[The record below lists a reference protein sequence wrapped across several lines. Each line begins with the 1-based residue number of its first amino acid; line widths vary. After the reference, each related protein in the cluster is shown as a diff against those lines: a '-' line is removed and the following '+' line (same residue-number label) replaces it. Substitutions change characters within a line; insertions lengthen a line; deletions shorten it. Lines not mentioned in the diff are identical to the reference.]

1 MIVTAVAMPIAITA
15 ASIRRVRTAGRRNKV
30 TCIRRKNAAFCC
42 YKRYAGGAD
51 GASRPPLF
59 SAGRGGRC
67 IDRDDPG
74 VRSNRGSGGLAGR
87 IDRVRSRDRRGRR
100 DPGRSLRGLP
110 AVPEFLRVSPGILT
124 TPRPVPNRVTPI
136 AASAAVL
143 VLALPIFLVAG
154 WRLSAWALAAV
165 LWLAGQGL
173 GLLLVRLRIGLGN
186 LAASGVLAFGRIFRG
201 IGVMVVLV

>member
-1 MIVTAVAMPIAITA
+1 M
-15 ASIRRVRTAGRRNKV
+15 
-30 TCIRRKNAAFCC
+30 
-42 YKRYAGGAD
+42 
-51 GASRPPLF
+51 
-59 SAGRGGRC
+59 
-67 IDRDDPG
+67 
-74 VRSNRGSGGLAGR
+74 
-87 IDRVRSRDRRGRR
+87 
-100 DPGRSLRGLP
+100 
-110 AVPEFLRVSPGILT
+110 SPGILT

-186 LAASGVLAFGRIFRG
+186 LAASGVLAFGMMFRA
-201 IGVMVVLV
+201 IAVMVVLVVVAVSDAKLALGAAVLYALAYTFELGVSVVTYFAGEPQQ